1 MTVFRR
7 LFVPDNE
14 YWSAKLIFF
23 CKSEWSVN
31 TSILVIE
38 SFVSELVAQYIH
50 HGLPGSQY
58 PDNKVHGANMGPTW
72 VLSAPDGPHVSPMNL
87 AIRVYSDIHHRGLLS
102 KCKSNLHNTNS
113 NELTKRCN
121 MAPRVGF
128 TNSSLQQNSE
138 TRNDILFRH
147 HWFKSKMMH

>member
-7 LFVPDNE
+7 LFVPYKE

-38 SFVSELVAQYIH
+38 IFVSELVAQYMH

-58 PDNKVHGANMGPTW
+58 PDNKVHGAKMGPMLAPWTL
-72 VLSAPDGPHVSPMNL
+72 LS
-87 AIRVYSDIHHRGLLS
+87 RVYSDIHHRGLLS

-128 TNSSLQQNSE
+128 TNWSLQQNSE